1 MMRFIKPS
9 WLLLITIIAG
19 CNTGKYKTITKTD
32 SNGYNYQEVTND
44 PYKAREYTLNNGLKV
59 ILTRNTDQ
67 ARVAALIGVRAGS
80 VQEDPNATG
89 LAHYLEHMM
98 FKGTSKIGTVNWEA
112 EKVLLDEI
120 SDLFEAHRSTSNPD
134 EKKAIYAKID
144 SLSQIAATYVATNE
158 FDKLY
163 TAMGASNV
171 NAGTSYESTVYMC
184 EIPKNELERWAKIES
199 ERFGGL
205 VLRLFHTELEVVY
218 EEFNMYQDMDDER
231 AWMALTSALF
241 PNHPYGRDVIGYP
254 EHLKNPSMK
263 EIYEFLG
270 KYYVPSNMA
279 IVLAGDLEYEP
290 AIQLIDKYFGQFESG
305 TKAAVQ
311 QPKEEPLKSIIEKEV
326 VGPETENMI
335 MAYRFNGIG
344 TEDDL
349 MVSLISSILS
359 NRQAGLMDLNLVQNQ
374 KVLQAGSSAFFL
386 KDYGVHILN
395 GTPRQGQTLEEVRDL
410 LLAEIENLKTGN
422 FDEWLVEAIV
432 NRQRID
438 FMRRLEMPFS
448 SAYSLMNMFIYDQ
461 PLTEVLA
468 RLDKMEKI
476 TKQQIQE
483 FAQKNY
489 GENYVIVYKRT
500 GENKDLVKVEKP
512 AITSVPVNRDLQS
525 EFATEILAMQQPD
538 IEPVFVDFN
547 ESMHKTD
554 IREGLPLF
562 HVTNETNELFNLA
575 LVFEMGK
582 KHDLLLPL
590 AVEYLPLIGTS
601 QYSPEELRK
610 VFFRYGLAFSVNVG
624 NDRCNVSISGLNS
637 QLEKALELLQHVLNQ
652 ASANQDT
659 YAELIKTIEKK
670 RADAKKSQNDIF
682 NAMIDYG
689 IYGNFSPGKYI
700 LSMEQMQSVNPDSLT
715 EIIKNLTAFKHKIH
729 YYGPSDNEKVAALV
743 KQHYLTPENLKDT
756 PQPVKFE
763 MVSNEQAQVYLIDY
777 DINQANM
784 FLVAKAQPFNK
795 QIMPFASVFNNYFG
809 RGLSSVVFQEIRE
822 SRALAYSA
830 YAIYNPSPFSND
842 NDILYAYLGTQAD
855 KLDIATSA
863 MLSLMN
869 KMPRAEAQYNMSI
882 EGIIK
887 KTNTERITKRNLFWT
902 YLTNSNRG
910 IEYDIRKDIYDTV
923 KTMDINTFEEFFN
936 SNISNKKYTYLV
948 MGKRDSID
956 KKVLLQLGKV
966 SELSLEDIFGY

>member
-1 MMRFIKPS
+1 MMRVVKPS
-9 WLLLITIIAG
+9 WLLLITMIAG

-32 SNGYNYQEVTND
+32 SNGYKYQEVTND
-44 PYKAREYTLNNGLKV
+44 PYKSREYTLNNGLKV

-120 SDLFEAHRSTSNPD
+120 SDLFEAHRSTNNPD
-134 EKKAIYAKID
+134 EKKVIYAKID

-163 TAMGASNV
+163 TAMGATNV

-241 PNHPYGRDVIGYP
+241 PNHPYGRDVIGFP

-290 AIQLIDKYFGQFESG
+290 TIQLIDKYFGQFEAG
-305 TKAAVQ
+305 TKATVQ
-311 QPKEEPLKSIIEKEV
+311 LPKEEPINSIIEKEV
-326 VGPETENMI
+326 VGPEAENMM

-359 NRQAGLMDLNLVQNQ
+359 NRQAGLIDLNLIQNQ

-386 KDYGVHILN
+386 KDYGIHILS

-410 LLAEIENLKTGN
+410 ILAEIENLKTGN

-610 VFFRYGLAFSVNVG
+610 VFFRYGLTFNVNVG
-624 NDRCNVSISGLNS
+624 NDRCNVNISGLNS

-689 IYGNFSPGKYI
+689 IYGKFSPGKYI
-700 LSMEQMQSVNPDSLT
+700 LSMDQMQSINPDSLT
-715 EIIKNLTAFKHKIH
+715 EIIKNLMAYKHKIH
-729 YYGPSDNEKVAALV
+729 YYGPSNNETVAELV
-743 KQHYLTPENLKDT
+743 KTHYITPDNLMDT

-784 FLVAKAQPFNK
+784 FLVAKAQPFDK
-795 QIMPFASVFNNYFG
+795 QTLPFASVFNNYFG

-830 YAIYNPSPFSND
+830 YAMYNPSPFIND

-869 KMPRAEAQYNMSI
+869 KMPKAEAQYNMSI

-910 IEYDIRKDIYDTV
+910 IDYDIRKDIYETV
-923 KTMDINTFEEFFN
+923 KTMNINTFEEFFN

-956 KKVLLQLGKV
+956 KKVLSQLGKV